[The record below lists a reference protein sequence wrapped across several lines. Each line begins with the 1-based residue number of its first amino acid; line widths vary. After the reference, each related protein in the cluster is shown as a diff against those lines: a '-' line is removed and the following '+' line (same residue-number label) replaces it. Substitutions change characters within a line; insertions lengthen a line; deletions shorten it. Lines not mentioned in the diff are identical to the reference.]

1 MIDLRSDTLTKPS
14 HAMLEAMFSAQVG
27 DDVFGEDPSVIGL
40 ETMVADMFGM
50 EAALFCT
57 SGTQTNQLAIM
68 AQTSPGQEVICD
80 QYAHIFKYEGGGMAS
95 NSHVSARLVNGDRGR
110 LNAAQIKEFIN
121 NPADIH
127 QPVTAMIAVEN
138 TMNKG
143 GGAIYNFQDLIDLKQ
158 VCLENKLVFHLDG
171 ARLFNAL
178 VETSHTPKDYG
189 QLFNSISIC
198 LSKGLGAPVGSLLLG
213 SKELISKARR
223 IRKRLGGGWRQ
234 AGYLAQAGIFAL
246 TNNIER
252 LREDHAHAKQIGEVF
267 ESQAYIKSVYPVE
280 TNIVII
286 ELVKEVDANAYLQKL
301 KENGIL
307 AVGFGPQLIRFV
319 THLDFTQDHLQ
330 AFLNSI
336 KTIKI

>member
-1 MIDLRSDTLTKPS
+1 
-14 HAMLEAMFSAQVG
+14 
-27 DDVFGEDPSVIGL
+27 
-40 ETMVADMFGM
+40 MFGM

-95 NSHVSARLVNGDRGR
+95 NSHVSARLVAGDRGR
-110 LNAAQIKEFIN
+110 LKAEKILEYIN

-127 QPVTAMIAVEN
+127 QPISAMISVEN

-143 GGAIYNFQDLIDLKQ
+143 GGAIYDFQDLIDLKE
-158 VCLENKLVFHLDG
+158 VCVKHDLIFHLDG

-178 VETSHTPKDYG
+178 IETPQSPKDYG
-189 QLFNSISIC
+189 KLFDSISIC
-198 LSKGLGAPVGSLLLG
+198 LSKGLGAPVGSVLLG
-213 SKELISKARR
+213 SKDLISKARR

-234 AGYLAQAGIFAL
+234 VGYLAQAGIFAL

-252 LREDHAHAKQIGEVF
+252 LKEDHANAKQIGEIF
-267 ESQAYIKSVYPVE
+267 ISKPYIKSVFPVQ

-286 ELVKEVDANAYLQKL
+286 ELKPEINAVDFLNKL
-301 KENGIL
+301 KENHIL
-307 AVGFGPQLIRFV
+307 GVSFGPQLIRFV
-319 THLDFTQDHLQ
+319 THLDFTQEHLQ
-330 AFLNSI
+330 AFLNTI
-336 KTIKI
+336 KTFQI

>member
-14 HAMLEAMFSAQVG
+14 PAMLEAMFSAQVG
-27 DDVFGEDPSVIGL
+27 DDVFGEDPSVIAL
-40 ETMVADMFGM
+40 ESMAAAMFGM

-68 AQTSPGQEVICD
+68 AQTIPGQEVICD

-95 NSHVSARLVNGDRGR
+95 NANVSARLVNGDRGR
-110 LNAAQIKEFIN
+110 LHAAQVKDFIN

-127 QPVTAMIAVEN
+127 QPITAMIAVEN

-143 GGAIYNFQDLIDLKQ
+143 GGAIYDFQDLVALKQ
-158 VCLENKLVFHLDG
+158 VCLQHNLVFHLDG

-178 VETSHTPKDYG
+178 VETSQSPMDYG
-189 QLFNSISIC
+189 QLFDSISIC

-213 SKELISKARR
+213 SKDLIMKARR

-246 TNNIER
+246 KNNIER
-252 LREDHAHAKQIGEVF
+252 LREDHANARQIGEAF
-267 ESQAYIKSVYPVE
+267 ASQSYIKSVYPVE

-286 ELVKEVDANAYLQKL
+286 ELKSEIDSTVFLQKL
-301 KENGIL
+301 KDNGIL

-319 THLDFTQDHLQ
+319 THLDFTQEHLQ
-330 AFLNSI
+330 AFLNTI
-336 KTIKI
+336 KTLKT

>member
-1 MIDLRSDTLTKPS
+1 MIDLRSDTVTKPS
-14 HAMLEAMFSAQVG
+14 QAMLEAMFSAQVG
-27 DDVFGEDPSVIGL
+27 DDVFGEDPSVIAL
-40 ETMVADMFGM
+40 ETMAAEMFGM

-95 NSHVSARLVNGDRGR
+95 NSHVSARLVHGNRGR
-110 LNAAQIKEFIN
+110 LNAVQIKEFVN

-127 QPVTAMIAVEN
+127 QPITAMIALEN

-143 GGAIYNFQDLIDLKQ
+143 GGAIYNFQDLVALKQ

-178 VETSHTPKDYG
+178 VETSQTPKDYG
-189 QLFNSISIC
+189 QLFDSISIC

-252 LREDHAHAKQIGEVF
+252 LREDHANAKEIGKVF
-267 ESQAYIKSVYPVE
+267 ESQSLIKSVYPVE

-286 ELVKEVDANAYLQKL
+286 ELLPEVDAAAFLQKL
-301 KENGIL
+301 KENNIL

-319 THLDFTQDHLQ
+319 THLDFTKEHLQ
-330 AFLNSI
+330 AFLNII

>member
-14 HAMLEAMFSAQVG
+14 PAMLEAMFSAQVG
-27 DDVFGEDPSVIGL
+27 DDVFGEDPSVISL
-40 ETMVADMFGM
+40 EKMAADMFGT

-80 QYAHIFKYEGGGMAS
+80 QYAHIYKYEGGGMAS
-95 NSHVSARLVNGDRGR
+95 NSQVSARLVQGNRGR
-110 LNAAQIKEFIN
+110 LNAAQIKDFIN

-127 QPVTAMIAVEN
+127 QPITAMIAVEN

-143 GGAIYNFQDLIDLKQ
+143 GGAIYDFQDLLELKQ
-158 VCLENKLVFHLDG
+158 ICVEHKLVFHLDG

-178 VETSHTPKDYG
+178 VETSQTPKDFG
-189 QLFNSISIC
+189 KLFDSISIC

-213 SKELISKARR
+213 SKELIIKARR

-252 LREDHAHAKQIGEVF
+252 LREDHDNAKQIGDIF
-267 ESQAYIKSVYPVE
+267 TTQPYINSVLPVE

-286 ELVKEVDANAYLQKL
+286 ELKPEVDSAVFLNKL

-307 AVGFGPQLIRFV
+307 GVSFGPQLIRFV
-319 THLDFTQDHLQ
+319 THLDFTKEHLQ
-330 AFLNSI
+330 AFLNII
-336 KTIKI
+336 KTFQI